1 MSRQTKKESP
11 ILEVPRATGV
21 GREMLPGGSR
31 GLLGSRFVLVPGN
44 LVCAPN
50 DGQIAWGLM
59 VWDWVWEATSERG
72 PSTSKRV
79 EEELGCIQQ
88 VLTVCSVQNI
98 F

>member
-1 MSRQTKKESP
+1 M
-11 ILEVPRATGV
+11 
-21 GREMLPGGSR
+21 
-31 GLLGSRFVLVPGN
+31 
-44 LVCAPN
+44 CAPN